1 VCHKIRAKDYFFEN
15 LCLCCFVN
23 IVVCSNM
30 LMHEQYFHVNV
41 GLRLTILYDT
51 APFYLF
57 GFVSVYLLMVVLS
70 LG

>member
-1 VCHKIRAKDYFFEN
+1 VPQNKSKRLFFRK
-15 LCLCCFVN
+15 LVLCCFVN

>member
-1 VCHKIRAKDYFFEN
+1 MPQNKSKRLFFRKIVM
-15 LCLCCFVN
+15 CCFVN
-23 IVVCSNM
+23 VVCSNM